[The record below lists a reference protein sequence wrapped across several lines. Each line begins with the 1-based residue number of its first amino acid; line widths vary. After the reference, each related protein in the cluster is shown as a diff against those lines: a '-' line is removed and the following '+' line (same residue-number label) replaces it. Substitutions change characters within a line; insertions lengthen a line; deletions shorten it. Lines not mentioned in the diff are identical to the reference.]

1 MDFTGNACIARCD
14 AYLDSDEFKEGL
26 GIKDAL
32 NYFNLLHPERACI
45 KFEFGDANEDAD
57 FGKHDM
63 NLNAENIQIGKTEND
78 DLYYLNLMNEKCRGK
93 LIISTTISPKN
104 FASLNKQQI
113 KMFHLNREYSKFIE
127 HIFKNSECQ
136 NKPRNFIDN
145 ITLKLFLNYKI
156 YVKLRNLTYNFQ
168 S

>member
-1 MDFTGNACIARCD
+1 
-14 AYLDSDEFKEGL
+14 L
-26 GIKDAL
+26 
-32 NYFNLLHPERACI
+32 NLLNFKLLINDQISSEYTEKSEMI
-45 KFEFGDANEDAD
+45 EKTDFIIYIGSTNESIEGI
-57 FGKHDM
+57 FKIINM

-156 YVKLRNLTYNFQ
+156 YVKLRNLTYSFQ